1 MDLFDYPDK
10 DIWSKR
16 RQWLDV
22 ELEKA
27 ETGLMY
33 AVSDQS
39 TALFMDMQIAFCS
52 GAWISIVIM
61 SVSVIDSHLRE
72 TEAMDTSI
80 GTAKLLKE
88 YYEGEEVDWLRQLRN
103 KYVHHNLDKP
113 LIEMNDWFDNQ
124 EQLEK
129 TATKAMKMTIS
140 ALFQKPRN
148 MTTER
153 KAAAN
158 SKI

>member
-1 MDLFDYPDK
+1 MELFDYTDK
-10 DIWSKR
+10 DNWNKR
-16 RQWLDV
+16 RQWLDD

-27 ETGLMY
+27 ETGLVY
-33 AVSDQS
+33 AVSDHS

-88 YYEGEEVDWLRQLRN
+88 YYEGEEIDWLRQLRN

-113 LIEMNDWFDNQ
+113 FLEMNDWFDNQ
-124 EQLEK
+124 EELEK
-129 TATKAMKMTIS
+129 DATKAMKMTIS
-140 ALFQKPRN
+140 ALFQNPG
-148 MTTER
+148 
-153 KAAAN
+153 
-158 SKI
+158 I

>member
-10 DIWSKR
+10 DVWNKR
-16 RQWLDV
+16 RQWLDE

-27 ETGLMY
+27 ETGLVY
-33 AVSDQS
+33 AVSDHS

-72 TEAMDTSI
+72 TEAKDTSI

-88 YYEGEEVDWLRQLRN
+88 YYEGEEIDWLRQLRN

-113 LIEMNDWFDNQ
+113 FFEMNGWFNNQ

-129 TATKAMKMTIS
+129 DATKAMRMTIS
-140 ALFQKPRN
+140 ALFQNPG
-148 MTTER
+148 
-153 KAAAN
+153 
-158 SKI
+158 I

>member
-10 DIWSKR
+10 DVWNKR
-16 RQWLDV
+16 RQWLDE

-27 ETGLMY
+27 ETGLVY
-33 AVSDQS
+33 AVSDHS

-88 YYEGEEVDWLRQLRN
+88 YYEGEEIDWLRQLRN

-113 LIEMNDWFDNQ
+113 FFEMNDWFNNQ

-129 TATKAMKMTIS
+129 DATKAMRMTIS
-140 ALFQKPRN
+140 ALFQNPG
-148 MTTER
+148 
-153 KAAAN
+153 
-158 SKI
+158 I

>member
-10 DIWSKR
+10 NIWSKR
-16 RQWLDV
+16 RQWLDD

-33 AVSDQS
+33 AVSDHS

-61 SVSVIDSHLRE
+61 SVSVIDSHIRE

-88 YYEGEEVDWLRQLRN
+88 YYEGEEIDWLRQLRN

-129 TATKAMKMTIS
+129 NAIKAMKMTIS
-140 ALFQKPRN
+140 ALFQNPG
-148 MTTER
+148 
-153 KAAAN
+153 
-158 SKI
+158 I

>member
-10 DIWSKR
+10 EIWIKR
-16 RQWLDV
+16 RQWLDN

-27 ETGLMY
+27 ETGLVF
-33 AVSDQS
+33 AVSDHS
-39 TALFMDMQIAFCS
+39 TALFMDMQIAYCS
-52 GAWISIVIM
+52 GAWISVVIM

-88 YYEGEEVDWLRQLRN
+88 YYEGEEIDWLRQLRN

-113 LIEMNDWFDNQ
+113 FFEMNDWFDNQ

-129 TATKAMKMTIS
+129 DAMKAMKMTIS
-140 ALFQKPRN
+140 ALFQNPG
-148 MTTER
+148 
-153 KAAAN
+153 
-158 SKI
+158 I

>member
-1 MDLFDYPDK
+1 MELFDYPDK

-16 RQWLDV
+16 RQWLDD

-27 ETGLMY
+27 ETGLVY
-33 AVSDQS
+33 AVSDHS

-52 GAWISIVIM
+52 GAWISIVII

-88 YYEGEEVDWLRQLRN
+88 YYEGEEIDWLRQLRN
-103 KYVHHNLDKP
+103 KCVHHNLDKP
-113 LIEMNDWFDNQ
+113 FIEMNDWFDNQ

-129 TATKAMKMTIS
+129 DATKAMKMTIS
-140 ALFQKPRN
+140 ALFQNPG
-148 MTTER
+148 
-153 KAAAN
+153 
-158 SKI
+158 I